1 MNRLAELY
9 KLYIFERIPQEQ
21 HAPDKAGW
29 WRNVQQGKQV
39 PYAFARG
46 FQLTADV
53 MMLSIAVWIGITTH
67 VPGLTRAGLEF
78 LFVGA
83 RCF

>member
-46 FQLTADV
+46 FQLNLAQKNG
-53 MMLSIAVWIGITTH
+53 LSKG
-67 VPGLTRAGLEF
+67 GD
-78 LFVGA
+78 
-83 RCF
+83 